1 MPGNVI
7 DPKQNNRPKFILMS
21 TWIVT
26 LYKAVTSAIVTAL
39 TKTVS
44 SLSPLY
50 KPVITAGTEGLPE
63 EMAKKVSIANT
74 ICLVTALMIFILGS
88 FFAFHT
94 GLWEIQIPAIIE
106 GILFCSII
114 YLNKRRLYSIASTS
128 MLILHCG
135 CALYFGILLG
145 QLVNITLAAVFL
157 FGLCF
162 LVYQKPRQQLI
173 GLGATLGTVI
183 LLELNYYYNLF
194 PPVALSLADQYLLRW
209 TALPC
214 ALLFDVIVMVFY
226 IRENKGLYHRLKMF
240 VYKVSHELRNQ
251 LNAMTLAA
259 QLIKREIKLDE
270 TLKKIEPYV
279 DLLLT
284 AINNMRN
291 VINNVLDVAQI
302 EAGHAEPVEE
312 DTFLLRSLIRKMI
325 NLNKVSARTRG
336 IRLELTIAPDM
347 PDILVTDTLK
357 LTMIVTNLL
366 GNAIKYADKNS
377 VVRIEISRAGQTFV
391 MKFTNQ
397 CPDISLE
404 RQAILFDMYTS
415 EKRNKHVEGTGLG
428 LYITRSKADSLGG
441 KIALHSEG
449 GQTTFTL
456 VLPLKE
462 GKLADIVEDV
472 AEAEIDLS
480 NINILLADDNE
491 MNNMLFSKYLT
502 LYGCR
507 VTCVTS
513 GLEVLQQLERTKRL
527 PELIILDHQ
536 MPGLNG
542 EQTLQLLKKDPL
554 TKKIPVL
561 ICTGGQEYEKR
572 LMAAGAAAVV
582 LKPIDPRS
590 LFKEI
595 SLHLPH
601 IDEVNTGLSD

>member
-1 MPGNVI
+1 
-7 DPKQNNRPKFILMS
+7 
-21 TWIVT
+21 
-26 LYKAVTSAIVTAL
+26 
-39 TKTVS
+39 
-44 SLSPLY
+44 
-50 KPVITAGTEGLPE
+50 
-63 EMAKKVSIANT
+63 
-74 ICLVTALMIFILGS
+74 
-88 FFAFHT
+88 
-94 GLWEIQIPAIIE
+94 
-106 GILFCSII
+106 
-114 YLNKRRLYSIASTS
+114 
-128 MLILHCG
+128 
-135 CALYFGILLG
+135 
-145 QLVNITLAAVFL
+145 
-157 FGLCF
+157 
-162 LVYQKPRQQLI
+162 
-173 GLGATLGTVI
+173 
-183 LLELNYYYNLF
+183 
-194 PPVALSLADQYLLRW
+194 
-209 TALPC
+209 
-214 ALLFDVIVMVFY
+214 
-226 IRENKGLYHRLKMF
+226 
-240 VYKVSHELRNQ
+240 
-251 LNAMTLAA
+251 
-259 QLIKREIKLDE
+259 
-270 TLKKIEPYV
+270 
-279 DLLLT
+279 
-284 AINNMRN
+284 
-291 VINNVLDVAQI
+291 
-302 EAGHAEPVEE
+302 
-312 DTFLLRSLIRKMI
+312 MI

-336 IRLELTIAPDM
+336 IRLELTVAPDM

-377 VVRIEISRAGQTFV
+377 VVRIEISKAGQTFV

-513 GLEVLQQLERTKRL
+513 GLEVLQQLERAKRL

-542 EQTLQLLKKDPL
+542 EQTLELLKKDPL